1 MKTAL
6 QDNEKKK
13 NEDEQNFVDIDKL
26 MNEIKNKILEV
37 YFSRNT
43 SSTVV
48 PENKDIIS
56 KNAIQILHEIEL
68 NIVNNINVIDY
79 ILKYHKESKENAN
92 EKVHIVPLID
102 RDGYKLISNAEKQRK
117 MIRSEQKKLV

>member
-56 KNAIQILHEIEL
+56 KNAI
-68 NIVNNINVIDY
+68 
-79 ILKYHKESKENAN
+79 
-92 EKVHIVPLID
+92 
-102 RDGYKLISNAEKQRK
+102 
-117 MIRSEQKKLV
+117 